1 MEQIEQEVRF
11 LLYSFFTGIFLLV
24 SYDGLRIF
32 RRIFPHGKCVTFLG
46 DFFFWLIGGLVVFL
60 MCYEVNDGIIRG
72 FSLVGIGIGMLAYHF
87 GPSELIVMGA
97 TYVPLKIKRFW
108 LRKHRQKQ

>member
-24 SYDGLRIF
+24 LYDGLRII
-32 RRIFPHGKCVTFLG
+32 RRIFPHGKCATFWG
-46 DFFFWLIGGLVVFL
+46 DFFFWLFGGLVVFL

-72 FSLVGIGIGMLAYHF
+72 FSLMGIAVGMLAYHF
-87 GPSELIVMGA
+87 GPSELIVVGVS
-97 TYVPLKIKRFW
+97 YVPLKIKRFFSG
-108 LRKHRQKQ
+108 KK